1 MLFINLFIIFRELR
15 FNCIN
20 LIFFV
25 EFIFLFML
33 FNDLWKKERKKN
45 NDKGIVL
52 YKYFYKY
59 DINDNDCISI
69 KVI

>member
-1 MLFINLFIIFRELR
+1 MICGR
-15 FNCIN
+15 
-20 LIFFV
+20 
-25 EFIFLFML
+25 
-33 FNDLWKKERKKN
+33 KKKKKN

-59 DINDNDCISI
+59 DINDNDCILI

>member
-1 MLFINLFIIFRELR
+1 MICGR
-15 FNCIN
+15 
-20 LIFFV
+20 
-25 EFIFLFML
+25 
-33 FNDLWKKERKKN
+33 KKKKKN